1 MKYYYYDY
9 SIRKPL
15 TVIEEACKS
24 DIVKTFDKRIA
35 VQIHL
40 YFPELIT
47 EIISYLNNIP
57 FSFDCYIST
66 SSVEKQKKIQ
76 TEFDGK
82 CNSNL
87 NVVEVFENKG
97 RDVLPFLKQMKARI
111 DEYDYICHIH
121 SKKSE
126 TIEWGDEWR
135 YHLYNNLMGSRDFVM
150 QLFDDFEKDS
160 QLGMVFPEVYPLI
173 QLAARWNG
181 TLDSVKDILRDM
193 NIQCELP
200 REPIFSAGTMF
211 WAKTKAVKPIFELD
225 WDTYHFP
232 GEDGQI
238 DFTPAHAIE
247 RLWVYMVQSQNFSY
261 KVVQNA
267 IALSQPNNKRR
278 TLVYQCLKKNNTK
291 FSIEDDVQSVLDM
304 KPYFN
309 HIYFI
314 CDTQLDLSQKEL
326 LEKNHVI
333 IKECNSANQ
342 LINLLDCECD
352 QMVWMNNECFGPITS
367 MYNMFYKMEQR
378 GVDYWTLYANIEN
391 GKTVPFSNFIVLEK
405 KILENKDIQE
415 IISNASQYTMN
426 SLCQTVFEIIKS
438 KGLCYQPFTIESMY
452 LNDMIHV
459 KDCTKELPYD
469 FTILNVPFIKKDAI
483 HGVSVDAREAYISLL
498 QQLTLGSKYAD
509 KFIKKK
515 ENVILRVAR
524 KVKRKF

>member
-15 TVIEEACKS
+15 TVIEESCKS
-24 DIVKTFDKRIA
+24 DIVKIFDKKIA

-40 YFPELIT
+40 YFPELIS

-57 FSFDCYIST
+57 FPFDCYIST
-66 SSVEKQKKIQ
+66 SSEEKQKIIQ
-76 TEFDGK
+76 SEFDKK
-82 CNSNL
+82 CNSAS

-97 RDVLPFLKQMKARI
+97 RDVLPFLKQMKERI
-111 DEYDYICHIH
+111 DEYDYLCHLH

-135 YHLYNNLMGSRDFVM
+135 YHLFNNLMGSSAFVETI
-150 QLFDDFEKDS
+150 FDDFEKDEH
-160 QLGMVFPEVYPLI
+160 LGMVFPEVYPLI

-181 TLDSVKDILRDM
+181 TFDSVKDILSDM

-211 WAKTKAVKPIFELD
+211 WARTKAIKPIFELD
-225 WDTYHFP
+225 WDAYHFP

-247 RLWVYMVQSQNFSY
+247 RLWVYMVQSQNFTY
-261 KVVQNA
+261 KIVQNA
-267 IALSQPNNKRR
+267 IALSQTFDKKR
-278 TLVYQCLKKNNTK
+278 TLIYQCLKKNNTK
-291 FSIEDDVQSVLDM
+291 FTIEDDIQSVLDM
-304 KPYFN
+304 QAQFN
-309 HIYFI
+309 QIYFI
-314 CDTQLDLSQKEL
+314 CDIQLELSQKEK
-326 LEKNHVI
+326 LEGNHVLV
-333 IKECNSANQ
+333 KEKIHTNK
-342 LINLLDCECD
+342 LLDLQDLVCD
-352 QMVWMNNECFGPITS
+352 QLVLMNNECFGPITPIQ
-367 MYNMFYKMEQR
+367 NMFTKMEQR
-378 GVDYWTLYANIEN
+378 GIDYWTLYANIEN
-391 GKTVPFSNFIVLEK
+391 EKTVPFSNFIVLEK
-405 KILENKDIQE
+405 RVLENKEIQE
-415 IISNASQYTMN
+415 IINNASQYTMN
-426 SLCQTVFEIIKS
+426 SLCQSIFEIVKS
-438 KGLCYQPFTIESMY
+438 EGLYYQPFTIESMY

-459 KDCTKELPYD
+459 EDCTKELPYD

-483 HGVSVDAREAYISLL
+483 HGVSVDAREAYINLL
-498 QQLTLGSKYAD
+498 KQLTLGSKYAN